1 MTQTGQDAPMIRHV
15 DDYPWETHDGNEP
28 HDNVIRWKLLV
39 DADRT
44 PSHGFSLGILEFPPG
59 GVLQPHHHTPQE
71 VYCIYRGTGKLR
83 LGSKVGEVTAGT
95 IVLIPQG
102 HVHGIENVGE
112 TPLSLMWIFPTDA
125 WSDVEYRFL

>member
-1 MTQTGQDAPMIRHV
+1 MTQARQDAPMVRHV
-15 DDYPWETHDGNEP
+15 DDYPWETRDGIELR
-28 HDNVIRWKLLV
+28 DDALRWKLLV

-44 PSHGFSLGILEFPPG
+44 PSPGFSLGILEIPPG
-59 GVLQPHHHTPQE
+59 GALQLHHHTPQE

-83 LGSKVGEVTAGT
+83 LGSEVQEVNAGT
-95 IVLIPQG
+95 IVFIPQD

-125 WSDVEYRFL
+125 WADVEYKFL